1 MIVLDASF
9 LVKLVLEEKG
19 SDTAEKLFKD
29 WVIRGEDIVTVD
41 IALSESF
48 NALWKHYTLLKDLDR
63 NTLNEASK
71 DLLTLWNKLSIIPTA
86 EVVYK
91 ALDISIKYNITIYDS
106 LYLALTQH
114 HKASLATFDQRQ
126 REIAIKL
133 GLKTY
138 P

>member
-1 MIVLDASF
+1 MIVIDASF
-9 LVKLVLEEKG
+9 LIKLVLEEKG

-29 WVIRGEDIVTVD
+29 WIIGGEDIATVD

-63 NTLNEASK
+63 STLNEASK
-71 DLLTLWNKLSIIPTA
+71 DLLTLWNKLSIIPAA
-86 EVVYK
+86 ELVYK

-114 HKASLATFDQRQ
+114 YKAALATFDQRQ